1 MRIPDNIAFSEAEKM
16 KNAAKL
22 FVMVILVSNVTLG
35 ATILHYDFEDGTP
48 GVPMNDFPVT
58 QQNGTVGTADLSGNG
73 YHMHAWDDYW
83 GPLFSDEGDTPTGT
97 GLSSFHDSHRDGY
110 TLADGIRAWSPS
122 TWTIELS
129 FKLNDIAGWRT
140 LIGRD
145 DWTGIEGDIGPSLQV
160 QSNGIDDAMRV
171 AFVTVSDE
179 HYELFSSLVPE
190 PGKWY
195 HLAVVTDGDRL
206 DMYADRFDGNGFQNI
221 GSLTMAAGIDHS
233 LLPTGNWT
241 FGRGWYNGNFVDHI
255 EGNMDNIRFSDEAL
269 TPDQF
274 LPATLLATKDQ
285 AHGPQPPSGTAA
297 VPLDQVLSW
306 KAGLDPN
313 DANVPNPAITQHNLW
328 LSIAYDPMN
337 PPDSPNWQDPG
348 VRVIEIPADTNP
360 ADGNVD
366 PNASYSPTGLQRD
379 ALYYWIVDESLG
391 ATGLE
396 DWDNIIVGA
405 MWSFKTV
412 TSAPEVDAGRSI
424 LTWLKEGTTTV
435 DLNGTVTDVTG
446 DVTATTWSVVS
457 SPPDSVVSIA
467 NSSAAVTTA
476 TLTETGTYV
485 LELHAVDAALNESA
499 DQMEISVY
507 GDSCQAAQ
515 NNPNGYTA
523 PLGDLNNDCKV
534 DFIDLAILAAAWLE
548 DTSLTEDTLY
558 DPN

>member
-1 MRIPDNIAFSEAEKM
+1 LEAEAM
-16 KNAAKL
+16 KNTAKL
-22 FVMVILVSNVTLG
+22 LVAVMLVSSVTFG
-35 ATILHYDFEDGTP
+35 TTVLHYDFEDGTA
-48 GVPMNDFPVT
+48 GMPMNDFPVT
-58 QQNGTVGTADLSGNG
+58 QVNGTVGTADLSGNG

-83 GPLFSDEGDTPTGT
+83 GPLFSAEGDTPTGT
-97 GLSSFHDSHRDGY
+97 GLSSVHDSHRDGY
-110 TLADGIRAWSPS
+110 TLADGIRRWSPS

-129 FKLNDIAGWRT
+129 FKLNDPSGWRT

-145 DWTGIEGDIGPSLQV
+145 DWTGIDGDIGPSLQV

-206 DMYADRFDGNGFQNI
+206 DMYADQFDGNGFQNI
-221 GSLTMAAGIDHS
+221 GTLTMAPGVDHS
-233 LLPTGNWT
+233 LRPTGNWT
-241 FGRGWYNGNFVDHI
+241 FGRGWYNGNFVDHVD
-255 EGNMDNIRFSDEAL
+255 GNMDNIRFSDEAL
-269 TPDQF
+269 TTDQ
-274 LPATLLATKDQ
+274 LIPAILMATKDQ
-285 AHGPQPPSGTAA
+285 AHGPQPPSGAA
-297 VPLDQVLSW
+297 GVPLDQVLSW
-306 KAGLDPN
+306 KTGLA
-313 DANVPNPAITQHNLW
+313 DANDPASVPNPAIAKHNLW

-337 PPDSPNWQDPG
+337 PPAAPNWQDPG
-348 VRVIEIPADTNP
+348 VRTIEIPADTNP

-366 PNASYSPTGLQRD
+366 PNASYSLTGLQRD
-379 ALYYWIVDESLG
+379 ALYYWIVDESLVG

-396 DWDNIIVGA
+396 DWDNLIVGA
-405 MWSFKTV
+405 MWSFKTI

-424 LTWLKEGTTTV
+424 LTWLKEETTTV
-435 DLNGTVTDVTG
+435 DLNGTVTDATG

-476 TLTETGTYV
+476 SLTETGTYV
-485 LELHAVDAALNESA
+485 LELHAVDAALNEGA

-507 GDSCQAAQ
+507 GDSCEAAQ

-523 PLGDLNNDCKV
+523 PIGDLNNDCKI
-534 DFIDLAILAAAWLE
+534 DFIDFAILAAAWLDDASLME
-548 DTSLTEDTLY
+548 DALY

>member
-1 MRIPDNIAFSEAEKM
+1 MM

-22 FVMVILVSNVTLG
+22 FVVVVLVSSVTFG
-35 ATILHYDFEDGTP
+35 ATILHYDFEDGTA
-48 GVPMNDFPVT
+48 GTPMNDFPVT
-58 QQNGTVGTADLSGNG
+58 QINGTVGTADLSGNG
-73 YHMHAWDDYW
+73 YDMYAWDDYW
-83 GPLFSDEGDTPTGT
+83 GPWFSAEGDTPTGT
-97 GLSSFHDSHRDGY
+97 GLSSVHQSHNDGY
-110 TLADGIRAWSPS
+110 TLADGIRRWSPG

-145 DWTGIEGDIGPSLQV
+145 DWTGIDGDIGPSLQV

-179 HYELFSSLVPE
+179 HYELFSTLVPE

-206 DMYADRFDGNGFQNI
+206 DMYADQFDGSGFQNI
-221 GSLTMAAGIDHS
+221 GTLIMDAGIDHS
-233 LLPTGNWT
+233 LLATGNWT

-255 EGNMDNIRFSDEAL
+255 DGNMDNIRFSDEAL
-269 TPDQF
+269 TTDQ
-274 LPATLLATKDQ
+274 LIPATLMATKEQ
-285 AHGPQPPSGTAA
+285 AHAPQPPTGAA
-297 VPLDQVLSW
+297 GVPLDQVLSW
-306 KAGLDPN
+306 TTALDPN
-313 DANVPNPAITQHNLW
+313 DANVPNPAITGHNLW

-337 PPDSPNWQDPG
+337 PPDSPNWQDPR

-366 PNASYSPTGLQRD
+366 PNTSYSPTGLQRD

-391 ATGLE
+391 AANTE
-396 DWDNIIVGA
+396 DWENIIEGA

-412 TSAPEVDAGRSI
+412 TSAPEVDAGGSI

-446 DVTATTWSVVS
+446 DVTTTTWSVVS
-457 SPPDSVVSIA
+457 SPFDSIVSIA
-467 NSSAAVTTA
+467 SSSAAATTA
-476 TLTETGTYV
+476 MLTETGTYV
-485 LELHAVDAALNESA
+485 LELHAADAAQNEA
-499 DQMEISVY
+499 VDQMEISVY
-507 GDSCQAAQ
+507 SDSCEAAQ

-523 PLGDLNNDCKV
+523 PLGDVNNDCKM
-534 DFIDLAILAAAWLE
+534 DFIDLAILAASWLDDASLME
-548 DTSLTEDTLY
+548 DVLY
-558 DPN
+558 DAN